1 MPVTGFGPLDWFLA
15 LLDTWGH
22 LIVAGFT
29 ISENLFVIG
38 SFTPGETVVM
48 AAGFVS
54 EMGGLNPWLVG
65 VSSMVGTMIG
75 SNLSY
80 WFGRHGGRNALLK
93 WGGRFFDEERV
104 IAAEE
109 YFDTHGNKTVLVSRF
124 AAGFK
129 NFVPVI
135 AGASRMRLWIFEL
148 YTFAGALIYTTLMVM
163 LGRIFADNF
172 DRALAVARNLTWFG
186 LFVLLAMLAVI
197 FWGRRRYI
205 ARRVDL
211 FVELAE
217 EIEAS
222 EPDDAGREAGE
233 PAASTEAA
241 DADGADGRAGHAPVC
256 GSGADA

>member
-1 MPVTGFGPLDWFLA
+1 MPVTGFAPLDWFLA
-15 LLDTWGH
+15 LLDGWGY
-22 LIVAGFT
+22 LIVLGFT
-29 ISENLFVIG
+29 IFENLFIIG

-54 EMGGLNPWLVG
+54 EIGGLNPWFVG
-65 VSSMVGTMIG
+65 LSSLLGTMIG

-80 WFGRHGGRNALLK
+80 WYGRHGGRSALIK
-93 WGGRFFDEERV
+93 WGGRVFDEGRV
-104 IAAEE
+104 VAAEE
-109 YFDTHGNKTVLVSRF
+109 YFELHGNKTVLVSRF

-233 PAASTEAA
+233 PAPSVQ
-241 DADGADGRAGHAPVC
+241 DADGAGRHDGHAPAC

>member
-1 MPVTGFGPLDWFLA
+1 MPTTGFAPLDWFLS
-15 LLDTWGH
+15 LLDAWGH
-22 LIVAGFT
+22 LIVVGFT
-29 ISENLFVIG
+29 ISENLFVLG

-65 VSSMVGTMIG
+65 VSSLLGTMTG

-80 WFGRHGGRNALLK
+80 WFGRRGGRKALLK
-93 WGGRFFDEERV
+93 WGGKFFDEERIV
-104 IAAEE
+104 AAEE
-109 YFDTHGNKTVLVSRF
+109 YFELHGNKTVLVSRF

-148 YTFAGALIYTTLMVM
+148 YTFIGALIYTTLMVM

-186 LFVLLAMLAVI
+186 LFLLLAMFAMI

-205 ARRVDL
+205 ARKVEVLADL
-211 FVELAE
+211 ADELDE
-217 EIEAS
+217 GGPE
-222 EPDDAGREAGE
+222 DGE
-233 PAASTEAA
+233 
-241 DADGADGRAGHAPVC
+241 
-256 GSGADA
+256 